1 MKEFRVSG
9 FEFPAVVRGS
19 TRNAKLETA
28 LAMERFLNRC
38 ITVLEWWA
46 VFLLV
51 LMVTVVTLG
60 VFFRYVLSASLA
72 WYDEFASYLLVW
84 LTFYGAVVASYRR
97 RHIGFD
103 MVVNRLLSSTRRKI
117 EVVAE
122 LLILG
127 FQVVLFYYGWNLM
140 WKMGDETAISLPW
153 VKMGWVY
160 SVLPITGGLML
171 LISLERLLHLCF
183 GSGTGKGA
191 EAAWSGSSS
200 E

>member
-1 MKEFRVSG
+1 
-9 FEFPAVVRGS
+9 
-19 TRNAKLETA
+19 
-28 LAMERFLNRC
+28 MERFLDRF
-38 ITVLEWWA
+38 IAVLEWWV

-51 LMVTVVTLG
+51 LMVVVVTLG
-60 VFFRYVLSASLA
+60 VFFRYVLSASLS

-103 MVVNRLLSSTRRKI
+103 MVVNRLTSGSRRKI
-117 EVVAE
+117 EVIAE
-122 LLILG
+122 LLVLG
-127 FQVVLFYYGWNLM
+127 FQIVLFYYGWNLM
-140 WKMGDETAISLPW
+140 QKMGDETAISLPW

-160 SVLPITGGLML
+160 SVLPIAGGLML

-183 GSGTGKGA
+183 GSRGRKGA